1 MMNYEE
7 FKQQVVEQIKEH
19 LPIEFADAD
28 VGIKQVTKN
37 NDTIQDSLYINNGD
51 EKISPV
57 INLNDSFAAYEK
69 SGDFEAEL
77 RTIANLRM
85 NADPKLDMDVNSIL
99 TFDNVKDRIDCRMIN
114 AETNTEYLKDKPF
127 KQIEDLALVYTVE
140 LGKNPDGIMSTV
152 ITDNLMSSWGISAE
166 ELDKVAMEN
175 LENSGT
181 SRFSSMRDVLKDMMF
196 PDMADDD
203 PMMDSIL
210 PPKEGPQMYVLS
222 NNDKF
227 YGAKFLADTGT
238 LDDIA
243 EKFGSDFLVI
253 PSSIH
258 ECIIV
263 PNDGSLESSVFDR
276 MIHEVNSS
284 SVPPKEILSEHA
296 YMYDALEHELMRAD
310 RYEERYADKQM
321 EQQAE
326 RPLAV
331 AVGEVKA
338 AYEAKEPKDDKPAG
352 SEKAEKPEGHR
363 ERKSV
368 KAQIAEKKDIIAKT
382 AAEKAKPAINH
393 EKSI

>member
-1 MMNYEE
+1 MNYEE
-7 FKQQVVEQIKEH
+7 FKQQVVDQIKEH

-57 INLNDSFAAYEK
+57 INLNDSYASYEK
-69 SGDFEAEL
+69 TGDFEAEL
-77 RTIANLRM
+77 RTIANLRV

-99 TFDNVKDRIDCRMIN
+99 TFDNVKDRIDCRIIN

-152 ITDNLMSSWGISAE
+152 ITDNLMSSWGINAE

-175 LENSGT
+175 LENAGT

-203 PMMDSIL
+203 PMVDSML

-222 NNDKF
+222 NDDKF
-227 YGAKFLADTGT
+227 YGAKFLADTGK
-238 LDDIA
+238 LDEIS
-243 EKFGSDFLVI
+243 EQFGSDFLVI

-263 PNDGSLESSVFDR
+263 PNDGSLESAVFDR
-276 MIHEVNSS
+276 MIHEVNSTQL
-284 SVPPKEILSEHA
+284 PPKEILSEHA
-296 YMYDALEHELMRAD
+296 YMYDAQAHELMRAN
-310 RYEERYADKQM
+310 RYEARHAEMQM
-321 EQQAE
+321 EQQADK
-326 RPLAV
+326 PFV
-331 AVGEVKA
+331 TAVGEVKA
-338 AYEAKEPKDDKPAG
+338 AYAAKEPKEDKSVRSG
-352 SEKAEKPEGHR
+352 KTEKTEGH

-368 KAQIAEKKDIIAKT
+368 KAQIAEKKDIIAKA

-393 EKSI
+393 DKSI

>member
-1 MMNYEE
+1 
-7 FKQQVVEQIKEH
+7 
-19 LPIEFADAD
+19 
-28 VGIKQVTKN
+28 
-37 NDTIQDSLYINNGD
+37 
-51 EKISPV
+51 
-57 INLNDSFAAYEK
+57 
-69 SGDFEAEL
+69 
-77 RTIANLRM
+77 
-85 NADPKLDMDVNSIL
+85 
-99 TFDNVKDRIDCRMIN
+99 
-114 AETNTEYLKDKPF
+114 
-127 KQIEDLALVYTVE
+127 
-140 LGKNPDGIMSTV
+140 
-152 ITDNLMSSWGISAE
+152 MSSRGIRTE

-175 LENSGT
+175 LENAGT

-196 PDMADDD
+196 PDMPDDD
-203 PMMDSIL
+203 PMLDSML

-222 NNDKF
+222 NDDKF

-238 LDDIA
+238 LDEIA

-310 RYEERYADKQM
+310 RYEVRHAEKQM
-321 EQQAE
+321 EQQE
-326 RPLAV
+326 DRLLAV

-338 AYEAKEPKDDKPAG
+338 AYEAKEAKDDKSAR

-368 KAQIAEKKDIIAKT
+368 KAQIAEKKDIIVKT
-382 AAEKAKPAINH
+382 AAEKAKPVINH
-393 EKSI
+393 DKSI